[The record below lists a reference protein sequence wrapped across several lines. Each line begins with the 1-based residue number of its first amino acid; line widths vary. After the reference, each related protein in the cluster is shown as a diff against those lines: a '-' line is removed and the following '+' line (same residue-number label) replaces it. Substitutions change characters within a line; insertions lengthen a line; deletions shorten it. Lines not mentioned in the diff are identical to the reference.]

1 MWSHWSQTFMYST
14 LVVECQQ
21 LIKLLR
27 ILCSV
32 QLLSCVWLFATP
44 WIAVLQASLSITNSQ
59 RLLRLMSIESV
70 VPSNHLILRRPL
82 HLLPPIFPRTLCSP
96 CRCCSTSGCCCLHSL
111 RAHILISFLAGICW
125 TLHFHGQE
133 RIRAHGYW
141 KLICLF
147 SSAFFHDCIYCLIL
161 IYKQS
166 LESLQK

>member
-1 MWSHWSQTFMYST
+1 MFNFLFIILKNT
-14 LVVECQQ
+14 L
-21 LIKLLR
+21 KD
-27 ILCSV
+27 SV
-32 QLLSCVWLFATP
+32 QFSLVQLFSHVWLFATP

-161 IYKQS
+161 IYKQN
-166 LESLQK
+166 LENLQKISVLWFI